1 METYPCE
8 SLVICS
14 LIDEQE
20 AWQVKAGHK
29 ILIIGQGETGNNP
42 FSWNV
47 LSRFYQEK
55 VGNIAVVS
63 SSGTSC
69 TVYDNVRA
77 RTAHSQYALQT
88 ADLKL
93 VVTRAVQKVKQSLE
107 TLDTILWDEQSM
119 SSARIVKISFGG
131 KQVIIVSDF
140 LQLRPMP
147 NLSDTIPFYFIKEFM
162 QLPSVKGLSLP
173 RFLNKMELIRI
184 LLVLW
189 QNCNWESALKKM
201 NFSSSL
207 WTDPCQQNVQHA
219 QSTSISGE
227 RLLVHSRFSTN
238 NHN

>member
-1 METYPCE
+1 M
-8 SLVICS
+8 
-14 LIDEQE
+14 
-20 AWQVKAGHK
+20 
-29 ILIIGQGETGNNP
+29 
-42 FSWNV
+42 
-47 LSRFYQEK
+47 SRFCQEK

-77 RTAHSQYALQT
+77 RTVHSQYALQT

-131 KQVIIVSDF
+131 KQVIIVSAF

-147 NLSDTIPFYFIKEFM
+147 NLSDTIPFYLIKEFM

-184 LLVLW
+184 LLVLLAEL
-189 QNCNWESALKKM
+189 QLGKCSQENEL
-201 NFSSSL
+201 FL
-207 WTDPCQQNVQHA
+207 
-219 QSTSISGE
+219 
-227 RLLVHSRFSTN
+227 
-238 NHN
+238 